1 MRDTPLV
8 DDRRSETE
16 IGDPSRWDTWD
27 LDNAS
32 LGLMRRAWA
41 EGVPEM
47 VVASPHSQDCSLS
60 VVVALER
67 VVVMEPGRVA

>member
-16 IGDPSRWDTWD
+16 IGDPSSRETVDF
-27 LDNAS
+27 DNAS
-32 LGLMRRAWA
+32 LGLIRRAWA

-47 VVASPHSQDCSLS
+47 VVASPHSQDCS
-60 VVVALER
+60 VVVLAR
-67 VVVMEPGRVA
+67 AVVMESGRVA